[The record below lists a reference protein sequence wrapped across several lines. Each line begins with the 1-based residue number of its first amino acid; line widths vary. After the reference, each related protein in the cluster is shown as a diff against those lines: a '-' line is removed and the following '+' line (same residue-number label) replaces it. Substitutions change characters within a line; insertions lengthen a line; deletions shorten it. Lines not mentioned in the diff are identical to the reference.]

1 MKAAF
6 SEVGVIISRMRIKG
20 MVWIVGKTFKH
31 MDLQQRLKL
40 KEMLD
45 SGCSILEVANALGVH
60 RSAVYREIERGGME
74 GGYDPYY
81 AQSLYEGRLKKKGR
95 PECKLS
101 NKDLA
106 EYISGLILEEHLS
119 PEKIVDLLAEDDRG
133 FPDVPQSPNT
143 IYNAI
148 DKGLIPNVTRESLL
162 SKSCTVFSGGQICI
176 PKWVLDKLE
185 IKDGD
190 MLQLEITEN
199 GEMIY
204 RKAGK

>member
-1 MKAAF
+1 M
-6 SEVGVIISRMRIKG
+6 
-20 MVWIVGKTFKH
+20 GKTFKH
-31 MDLQQRLKL
+31 IDLQQRLKL

-45 SGCSILEVANALGVH
+45 SGCSILEVANALEVH
-60 RSAVYREIERGGME
+60 RSAVYRELERGGWE

-106 EYISGLILEEHLS
+106 EYISGLILMEHLS
-119 PEKIVDLLAEDDRG
+119 PEKIVDLLAKDDKG

-148 DKGLIPNVTRESLL
+148 DRGLIPNVTRESLL

-176 PKWVLDKLE
+176 PKWVLDKLKIE
-185 IKDGD
+185 DGNT
-190 MLQLEITEN
+190 LQIEVTKEN
-199 GEMIY
+199 E
-204 RKAGK
+204 K

>member
-1 MKAAF
+1 M
-6 SEVGVIISRMRIKG
+6 
-20 MVWIVGKTFKH
+20 GKTFKH
-31 MDLQQRLKL
+31 MDLEQRLKL

-45 SGCSILEVANALGVH
+45 SGFSILEVANALGVH
-60 RSAVYREIERGGME
+60 RSAVYREIERGSAE

-95 PECKLS
+95 PKCKLS

-106 EYISGLILEEHLS
+106 EYISALILKEHLS

-133 FPDVPQSPNT
+133 FHDVPQFPNT

-162 SKSCTVFSGGQICI
+162 SKACTVFSGGQICI
-176 PKWVLDKLE
+176 PKWVLDKLD

-190 MLQLEITEN
+190 ILQLEITEN
-199 GEMIY
+199 GEIIY
-204 RKAGK
+204 RKAEK

>member
-1 MKAAF
+1 M
-6 SEVGVIISRMRIKG
+6 
-20 MVWIVGKTFKH
+20 GKTFKH

-40 KEMLD
+40 KEILD
-45 SGCSILEVANALGVH
+45 SGCSIFEVANALGVH
-60 RSAVYREIERGGME
+60 RSAVYREIERGGVE
-74 GGYDPYY
+74 GKYDPYY

-106 EYISGLILEEHLS
+106 EYISGLILKEHLS

-133 FPDVPQSPNT
+133 FSNVPQSPKT

-148 DKGLIPNVTRESLL
+148 DKGLIPNVTREALL
-162 SKSCTVFSGGQICI
+162 SKSCMVFSGGQIRI

-190 MLQLEITEN
+190 VLQLEITEN
-199 GEMIY
+199 GEILY
-204 RKAGK
+204 RKDDM

>member
-1 MKAAF
+1 M
-6 SEVGVIISRMRIKG
+6 
-20 MVWIVGKTFKH
+20 GKTFKH

-45 SGCSILEVANALGVH
+45 S
-60 RSAVYREIERGGME
+60 
-74 GGYDPYY
+74 
-81 AQSLYEGRLKKKGR
+81 EGRLKKKGR
-95 PECKLS
+95 PESKLS
-101 NKDLA
+101 DKDLA
-106 EYISGLILEEHLS
+106 EYISGLILKEHLS
-119 PEKIVDLLAEDDRG
+119 PEKIVALLAEDDRG
-133 FPDVPQSPNT
+133 FSDVPQSPNT

-190 MLQLEITEN
+190 TLQIEVTKENEIIASLKKKV
-199 GEMIY
+199 GY
-204 RKAGK
+204 HG

>member
-1 MKAAF
+1 M
-6 SEVGVIISRMRIKG
+6 
-20 MVWIVGKTFKH
+20 
-31 MDLQQRLKL
+31 
-40 KEMLD
+40 
-45 SGCSILEVANALGVH
+45 ANALGVH
-60 RSAVYREIERGGME
+60 RSAVYREIERGNTE
-74 GGYDPYY
+74 DGYDPYY

-106 EYISGLILEEHLS
+106 GYISDLILNEHLS
-119 PEKIVDLLAEDDRG
+119 PEKIVDLLAEDDSG

-176 PKWVLDKLE
+176 PKWVLDRLH
-185 IKDGD
+185 INDGD
-190 MLQLEITEN
+190 TLQLEVTEEN
-199 GEMIY
+199 EIIY
-204 RKAGK
+204 RKTEI

>member
-1 MKAAF
+1 M
-6 SEVGVIISRMRIKG
+6 
-20 MVWIVGKTFKH
+20 WIVGKTFKH

-81 AQSLYEGRLKKKGR
+81 AQSLYEGKLKKKGR

-190 MLQLEITEN
+190 ILQLEVTKKNEI
-199 GEMIY
+199 IY
-204 RKAGK
+204 RKIEG

>member
-1 MKAAF
+1 M
-6 SEVGVIISRMRIKG
+6 
-20 MVWIVGKTFKH
+20 GKIFKH

-40 KEMLD
+40 KRMLD
-45 SGCSILEVANALGVH
+45 SECSIFEVANALGVH
-60 RSAVYREIERGGME
+60 RSGVYREIERGSVE
-74 GGYDPYY
+74 GRYDPYY
-81 AQSLYEGRLKKKGR
+81 AQSLYEERLKKRGR
-95 PECKLS
+95 TESKLS

-106 EYISGLILEEHLS
+106 EYISDLILKEHLS
-119 PEKIVDLLAEDDRG
+119 PEKIVALLAEDNRG

-148 DKGLIPNVTRESLL
+148 DKGLVPNVTREFLL

-190 MLQLEITEN
+190 ILQLEITEN
-199 GEMIY
+199 GEMIC
-204 RKAGK
+204 RKNEK

>member
-1 MKAAF
+1 M
-6 SEVGVIISRMRIKG
+6 
-20 MVWIVGKTFKH
+20 
-31 MDLQQRLKL
+31 
-40 KEMLD
+40 
-45 SGCSILEVANALGVH
+45 
-60 RSAVYREIERGGME
+60 
-74 GGYDPYY
+74 
-81 AQSLYEGRLKKKGR
+81 
-95 PECKLS
+95 
-101 NKDLA
+101 A

-162 SKSCTVFSGGQICI
+162 SNSCTVFSGGQICI

-185 IKDGD
+185 IRDGD
-190 MLQLEITEN
+190 ILQLEVTEN

-204 RKAGK
+204 RKAEK